1 MTSPQPPPRPALDP
15 ARSTRPAT
23 IGTPAD
29 RAAERESDV
38 RVTDALEDALD
49 EGFTSALPPSPR
61 RAGAVRER
69 PMRLMAGV
77 ADSGDRSRLTQSSSR
92 ADFLSALSRSL
103 SAVQHPARAVETV
116 VSTLVD
122 GAVDFAQVTIR
133 TEQGWLAAGQALGF
147 EPVLSAD
154 YHVAR
159 RQGTTIRTLMQRG
172 ISEHWVLPPDTPERV
187 EVLDHLFGRTDL
199 AHQLDVLDAATLLLV
214 PLNARGRSFG
224 LLAVA
229 RGAGHGFDQAAVE
242 FVEDVAQRVAVSL
255 DACCVVAESRRVA
268 ASLRDSLEP
277 RPVAAGAGL
286 DVATYSRVAHEDAS
300 VGGDF
305 VDLHGPGDDL
315 SLLMGDVVGHGVPA
329 AIAAQRI
336 RNSARTITA
345 VDRDPAQVLEV
356 TNRVLMAESA
366 HYAENF
372 ATAVSARLR
381 RRGDTVTVDLALAGH
396 PPPLVLRASGTVE
409 AVDARGPALALKPDA
424 HWTTTTFELGLGD
437 TLLCFTD
444 GVTEARRG
452 AEFFGDARLL
462 ETLHDLAGARPGA
475 VVERL
480 AMAVATFRGAHEERD
495 DTSIVALQPV
505 PVRPTTG

>member
-1 MTSPQPPPRPALDP
+1 MSSASESGPRVQLA
-15 ARSTRPAT
+15 
-23 IGTPAD
+23 
-29 RAAERESDV
+29 
-38 RVTDALEDALD
+38 
-49 EGFTSALPPSPR
+49 
-61 RAGAVRER
+61 
-69 PMRLMAGV
+69 
-77 ADSGDRSRLTQSSSR
+77 QSSSR

-133 TEQGWLAAGQALGF
+133 TEQGWLAAGQTVGF
-147 EPVLSAD
+147 EPVLSSD

-172 ISEHWVLPPDTPERV
+172 IAEHWVLPPDTPERV

-199 AHQLDVLDAATLLLV
+199 AEQLDTLDAASLLLV
-214 PLNARGRSFG
+214 PLNARGRAFG

-229 RGAGHGFDQAAVE
+229 RAAGHGFDQAAVD

-305 VDLHGPGDDL
+305 VDLHGPDDDL

-381 RRGDTVTVDLALAGH
+381 RTGDVVHVEIAVAGH
-396 PPPLVLRASGTVE
+396 PPPLVVRTDGTVE
-409 AVDARGPALALKPDA
+409 PVAARGPALALKPDA
-424 HWTTTTFELGLGD
+424 RWRTDSFELGLGD
-437 TLLCFTD
+437 TLVCFTD

-462 ETLHDLAGARPGA
+462 EALRDLAGARPGA

-505 PVRPTTG
+505 PVRSSTS